1 MHERWNPWA
10 ALRARPHITLHQQLL
25 RGQRGLWIPRADGTA
40 DIYLD
45 VRLSRRE
52 RRCVLA
58 HELVH
63 DERGIAYTQNTPRAL
78 VQVEERAVDREVVRR
93 LVPPDELLDLL
104 RASQPIALEVW
115 EISEHFDTDRRTA
128 RAALAALG

>member
-25 RGQRGLWIPRADGTA
+25 RGHRGLWVPRVGGTA

-63 DERGIAYTQNTPRAL
+63 DERGISYTTDSPGAL
-78 VQVEERAVDREVVRR
+78 VQSEERAVDREVVRR
-93 LVPPDELLDLL
+93 LVPAGELLELVRSSADM
-104 RASQPIALEVW
+104 PLEVW
-115 EISEHFDTDRRTA
+115 EIAEHFDIDRTTA
-128 RAALAALG
+128 RRAVAQLG